1 MAHSVEVR
9 LPFLNHQLVAFLFTL
24 PSHFKIR
31 KGWTKWLLRTATE
44 SRLPNEIVWRKDKTG
59 FEPPQRQWMQ
69 DRQVQEA
76 IQQAKEVLV
85 TNDILDASVLK
96 KKNQPHDAHV
106 ADNRVWKYWSASYL
120 FKNPD
125 L

>member
-1 MAHSVEVR
+1 
-9 LPFLNHQLVAFLFTL
+9 
-24 PSHFKIR
+24 
-31 KGWTKWLLRTATE
+31 
-44 SRLPNEIVWRKDKTG
+44 LPNEIVWRKDKTG